1 MAGLSSAQL
10 AKIDSALKRANTR
23 IARLEAAYGSKSA
36 TFKNQ
41 IARFEKGPLHKYVG
55 KSKTSVNKNGEKRG
69 GNWKLDKGK
78 IMKDF
83 KSGKLNI
90 DQMNE
95 ILRNAAGVRIDPNG
109 IVKESNWGGFQTR
122 KQLEEQTIQAI
133 TTTDVDLSE
142 FADEKGN
149 ININKDI
156 LKQITEKLNAIS
168 ESFQTEYSDTPL
180 TESQMKENTIL
191 SRLYSTE
198 HGGSR
203 NKGEKL
209 SYGELTKI
217 KDELARVKS
226 DIDSSRQKG
235 LSNHNDLA
243 NS

>member
-23 IARLEAAYGSKSA
+23 IARLETAYGSKSA

-41 IARFEKGPLHKYVG
+41 IARFEKGSLHKYVG
-55 KSKTSVNKNGEKRG
+55 KSKTSINKNGEKRG

-95 ILRNAAGVRIDPNG
+95 ILRNAAGVRIDPMG

-149 ININKDI
+149 ININKSV

-168 ESFQTEYSDTPL
+168 ESFQTEYKESPL
-180 TESQMKENTIL
+180 TEDQMKENTIL
-191 SRLYSTE
+191 ARLYSTE
-198 HGGSR
+198 HSGTR
-203 NKGEKL
+203 QKGEKL
-209 SYGELTKI
+209 SYTELLRI
-217 KDELARVKS
+217 KDELARIKA
-226 DIDSSRQKG
+226 DIDAEREKG